1 MAWAAEQQT
10 LISYSARGR
19 KAEIEVP
26 ADPIPGENPLP
37 GLQTAAFSLCPH
49 MDKGERG
56 SQLCH
61 LFLEGH

>member
-37 GLQTAAFSLCPH
+37 GLQTAVF
-49 MDKGERG
+49 
-56 SQLCH
+56 
-61 LFLEGH
+61 F